1 MTNLPKFKEIQDELY
16 GEASE
21 GDEEGENI
29 DEDEEELE
37 EGEGE
42 DIKYD
47 EFYKGDGE
55 IEEEGE
61 ENHDDELENGVFEE
75 IRDAEIEENSKEN
88 KEKTKL
94 DEEIDKLEDRMLNA
108 KTWQLK
114 GEVRSTQRPKNSL
127 LEEKL
132 DFKSGAQ
139 ILENTISREFSEN
152 LEKVIKQRVLD
163 EAWDDVA
170 EYAFAKPL
178 QENFS
183 TQEALNFEKSQKGL
197 AEIYEDK
204 FKKNILNLPVETEGD
219 KAKVEIHDIFKNIC
233 FHLDNLSNLSFVP
246 KPEALAPAKISMN
259 NVPSIKR
266 EEKIPVFIS
275 EGMQKSANELFD
287 NRKKAVFEEKVEMA
301 KDDKRK
307 MHRKVKRN
315 IRNRIKE
322 KQRKEKINE
331 LSVKGQTKFEYN
343 QLKKSQAKIKKETE
357 QKNTQSIKFSK
368 SSQFFQ
374 NLQVFICL

>member
-1 MTNLPKFKEIQDELY
+1 M
-16 GEASE
+16 
-21 GDEEGENI
+21 
-29 DEDEEELE
+29 EEEAN
-37 EGEGE
+37 E
-42 DIKYD
+42 DD
-47 EFYKGDGE
+47 E
-55 IEEEGE
+55 
-61 ENHDDELENGVFEE
+61 ELENGVFEE
-75 IRDAEIEENSKEN
+75 IRDAELQGDKKKKN
-88 KEKTKL
+88 KL
-94 DEEIDKLEDRMLNA
+94 DEEIDRLEEKILNP
-108 KTWQLK
+108 KPWQLK
-114 GEVRSTQRPKNSL
+114 GEIRSSQRPKNSL

-170 EYAFAKPL
+170 EYAFSKPL
-178 QENFS
+178 QENFG
-183 TQEALNFEKSQKGL
+183 TKEALNFQKSQKGL

-219 KAKVEIHDIFKNIC
+219 KAKIEIQDLFKSIC
-233 FHLDNLSNLSFVP
+233 YHLDNLSNLSFVP

-266 EEKIPVFIS
+266 EEKIPVFVS
-275 EGMQKSANELFD
+275 DGMQKSANELFD
-287 NRKKAVFEEKVEMA
+287 NRKKGVFEEKVEMA
-301 KDDKRK
+301 KDDKRR

-315 IRNRIKE
+315 IRNRMKE
-322 KQRKEKINE
+322 KKKKENLKE

-357 QKNTQSIKFSK
+357 QKNIQSVKYTK

-374 NLQVFICL
+374 NLQVIFKKFERRFLKVLSRLLMIRIQKGRRKEVKRKKK